1 MKVVL
6 RNPTRELEFEGPVE
20 VSVLL
25 RRLDLNR
32 EAHLVIEDGTLVPND
47 KMLGKDAVVEVRS
60 VISGGS
66 R

>member
-1 MKVVL
+1 MKVTL
-6 RNPTRELEFEGPVE
+6 RNPTRELEFDGPME

-47 KMLGKDAVVEVRS
+47 KMLGANATVEVRS
-60 VISGGS
+60 VISGGLQ
-66 R
+66 

>member
-1 MKVVL
+1 MKVLL
-6 RNPTRELEFEGPVE
+6 RNPTRELEFEGPIE

-47 KMLGKDAVVEVRS
+47 KLLGKDAVVEVRS